1 MLKISLFSSSEK
13 LMPNAQPKT
22 LIEDVSM
29 LLNEVYSFQAAI
41 KNIGGTPLRTRIRVL
56 SDLPVEIFSVEN
68 VPGVYTARADHDD
81 YILDESA
88 QVFPDVLKKYG
99 GEELLASEYV
109 QRTFFLTINGN
120 KHCLKPGK
128 YSVKFIV
135 ENTVSDEIL
144 GFSEL
149 KLEVLPVK
157 LGENDLKITRWLHY
171 DCIAEKSGTVPF
183 SDDFFAA
190 AGNYIRS
197 AAEHGHTMIY
207 LPMFT
212 PSLDTAVGG
221 ERRTV
226 QAIRITMSAAGYTYD
241 FSDFDRLVEIC
252 LKAGIR
258 YFELSHLFTQWGAEH
273 CPKIIVF
280 DENARPLKLY
290 GWTASSE
297 GEEYFEF
304 LKNFL
309 PVLCGHLKELGIF
322 ENTYLHLSDE
332 PEQKHIQRYARL
344 CRFVKRY
351 APDLKTVDAM
361 ATFELAESGGV
372 DVPVIELGGEG
383 KFLGGEKEFWVYYAC
398 NTYKEHHSNIF
409 LNMPLL
415 RTRIIGIQLYL
426 TEVKGFLH
434 WGYNFYNSAYSLYP
448 VDPFRE
454 TSAEGYYPAGDGFI
468 VYPNGR
474 EVLSSLRQEAFFNGM
489 QDYRALKALEKKIG
503 REKTVAL
510 ANSYGIGN
518 NFTDYSTDDN
528 NFLKMRE
535 EINRLL
541 GETETQSI
549 NAFGENDYGS
559 VQWVDV

>member
-1 MLKISLFSSSEK
+1 
-13 LMPNAQPKT
+13 MPNAQPKT

-68 VPGVYTARADHDD
+68 VSGIYTARADHDD

-88 QVFPDVLKKYG
+88 RIFPDVLKKYN
-99 GEELLASEYV
+99 GEEFLASEYV

-120 KHCLKPGK
+120 KYPLKAGR
-128 YSVKFIV
+128 YSVKLV
-135 ENTVSDEIL
+135 AENSAQILGSSELNLEIL
-144 GFSEL
+144 PAR
-149 KLEVLPVK
+149 LE
-157 LGENDLKITRWLHY
+157 ENDLKITRWLHY
-171 DCIAEKSGTVPF
+171 DCIAEKSGTDPF
-183 SDDFFAA
+183 SEEFFVATE
-190 AGNYIRS
+190 NYIRA

-212 PSLDTAVGG
+212 PPLDTAVGG

-226 QAIRITMSAAGYTYD
+226 QSIRVTLSAAGYTYD
-241 FSDFDRLVEIC
+241 FSNFDRLIEIC
-252 LKAGIR
+252 KKAGIL

-273 CPKIIVF
+273 CPKIIVS
-280 DENARPLKLY
+280 DENERPVKIY
-290 GWTASSE
+290 GWGDSSE
-297 GEEYFEF
+297 GEEYAEF

-309 PVLCGHLKELGIF
+309 PVLCTHLKVLGIF
-322 ENTYLHLSDE
+322 ERTYLHLSDE
-332 PEQKHIQRYARL
+332 PEQAHIQRYAGL
-344 CRFVKRY
+344 CRFVKTY

-361 ATFELAESGGV
+361 ASFELAQAGGI
-372 DVPVIELGGEG
+372 DVPVVELGGEG

-398 NTYKEHHSNIF
+398 NTYKNRYSNIF

-415 RTRIIGIQLYL
+415 RTRIIGVQLYM

-448 VDPFRE
+448 IDPFRE

-468 VYPNGR
+468 VYPNGQ
-474 EVLSSLRQEAFFNGM
+474 EVLSSLRQEAFFNGI

-510 ANSYGIGN
+510 VNDHGIGN
-518 NFTDYSTDDN
+518 NFTDYSTDEH
-528 NFLKMRE
+528 NFLRLRE
-535 EINRLL
+535 EINRLI
-541 GETETQSI
+541 GEPEVQSI
-549 NAFGENDYGS
+549 NAFGENDYDS